1 MQSLQSL
8 GLPSIM
14 STDEFLAQ
22 VAWPGVQPSPS
33 GGGEASAAQEPVPAK
48 EPMPD
53 AEDEPVP
60 PEPFIFETDPVAQDD
75 AAAQEPTSPVHIFPA
90 PIPEDS
96 SHLH

>member
-1 MQSLQSL
+1 
-8 GLPSIM
+8 M
-14 STDEFLAQ
+14 SMDEFLAQ

-75 AAAQEPTSPVHIFPA
+75 AAAQEPTSPVHISPA

-96 SHLH
+96 

>member
-1 MQSLQSL
+1 MMQSLHRGQVIIMQSLQSS

-14 STDEFLAQ
+14 STDEFLTQ

-33 GGGEASAAQEPVPAK
+33 GGGGTSANQEHVPAE

-60 PEPFIFETDPVAQDD
+60 PEPFIFETDPVAQEE
-75 AAAQEPTSPVHIFPA
+75 AAA
-90 PIPEDS
+90 
-96 SHLH
+96 